1 MFSVPSK
8 PSNYSNPEYNA
19 ILGLGIF
26 ETSASPSNTC
36 PPGSHNGCS
45 MDPCHG
51 SGGYQV
57 CINGGSWEYD
67 LASWGSTVD
76 VAKSKFTTGTTY
88 FTRWM
93 IRDGG
98 DGVDQWSS
106 ATQMTLPE
114 PDNTAPTLTA
124 KWPYPGCGNDGGA
137 GGCYPSNGGTS
148 RKLLQCS
155 SVLELTFSE
164 PVLSAAPGEWTWDP
178 GLNPAYGLIQIYNV
192 SVSGSYAQWNDAG
205 GDSITVSGLGTNT
218 LHLVV
223 DGGMCVSSNPSDF
236 GARVAPN
243 ALQDAAG
250 NTFAGITGYGEW
262 DWTIV
267 NPPSNPS
274 GQYSY
279 PPGYSSP

>member
-1 MFSVPSK
+1 
-8 PSNYSNPEYNA
+8 
-19 ILGLGIF
+19 
-26 ETSASPSNTC
+26 
-36 PPGSHNGCS
+36 
-45 MDPCHG
+45 
-51 SGGYQV
+51 
-57 CINGGSWEYD
+57 
-67 LASWGSTVD
+67 
-76 VAKSKFTTGTTY
+76 
-88 FTRWM
+88 
-93 IRDGG
+93 
-98 DGVDQWSS
+98 
-106 ATQMTLPE
+106 
-114 PDNTAPTLTA
+114 
-124 KWPYPGCGNDGGA
+124 
-137 GGCYPSNGGTS
+137 
-148 RKLLQCS
+148 
-155 SVLELTFSE
+155 VLELTFSE